1 MLKVFIANDP
11 IEAQFV
17 RDLLTRGGIAAEV
30 QGEHLFG
37 LRPRVGFADNS
48 LYPSV
53 WIADDSKLEK
63 ARELIQDYERRK
75 RIS

>member
-1 MLKVFIANDP
+1 MLKVFTANDP

-17 RDLLTRGGIAAEV
+17 RDLLARGGIGAEV

-37 LRPRVGFADNS
+37 LRPHIGFADNS

-53 WIADDSKLEK
+53 WITEDSKIEK
-63 ARELIQDYERRK
+63 ARTLIEDYERRK
-75 RIS
+75 KLS